1 MSFDKEKIK
10 TAINSINDACLH
22 CGSSHTNECPV
33 STARQALK
41 SVE

>member
-10 TAINSINDACLH
+10 TAINAINNACLH

-33 STARQALK
+33 SMARQALK

>member
-10 TAINSINDACLH
+10 TAINAINGACLH
-22 CGSSHTNECPV
+22 CGSSHTNECAV
-33 STARQALK
+33 NMAKQALK